1 MITSQMI
8 MKLQDPA
15 SNFQGVGY
23 MMINETVCMI
33 RIYLYSFA
41 SYFYWD
47 IKILQFVKSTL
58 SLILPP

>member
-23 MMINETVCMI
+23 MMINETALYDS
-33 RIYLYSFA
+33 YLFVFICILLLLGYQDFA
-41 SYFYWD
+41 
-47 IKILQFVKSTL
+47 IC
-58 SLILPP
+58 